1 MKTLP
6 RMVIV
11 FIAVSLMTADFSFA
25 QAVSETVP
33 QQVQTVEPSMVNIS
47 QNQKKLEDLTRA
59 ISLST
64 GTKRYIGSGT
74 ANTVL
79 IIPTQEIKTEELL
92 TIREDINVMSRIF
105 GNKLGQ
111 SRFTSN
117 WMFSRGGDWYS
128 DYFGRG
134 SMPEGMYL
142 QGYGTLFL
150 MKVDFPLSAP
160 PEVGKQEEK
169 KSEKDNVDQVWMD
182 TRRQMYEPQDVARRG
197 REMDDQQEKYDA
209 EKVESLKT
217 NLIEALKHA
226 ANIRAMKP
234 DESVILSITGSGISD
249 RIVSMQPIA
258 GTNQTLIVKESG
270 GKQITRVYTGGL
282 PEDIKL
288 SSPTMLII
296 RAKKT
301 DIDNFAKG
309 NLNLEQFR
317 GKVQILSYP
326 LLSENPAGA
335 SASSIV
341 LPTTEEFSR

>member
-1 MKTLP
+1 
-6 RMVIV
+6 
-11 FIAVSLMTADFSFA
+11 
-25 QAVSETVP
+25 
-33 QQVQTVEPSMVNIS
+33 
-47 QNQKKLEDLTRA
+47 
-59 ISLST
+59 
-64 GTKRYIGSGT
+64 
-74 ANTVL
+74 
-79 IIPTQEIKTEELL
+79 
-92 TIREDINVMSRIF
+92 
-105 GNKLGQ
+105 
-111 SRFTSN
+111 
-117 WMFSRGGDWYS
+117 
-128 DYFGRG
+128 
-134 SMPEGMYL
+134 
-142 QGYGTLFL
+142 
-150 MKVDFPLSAP
+150 
-160 PEVGKQEEK
+160 KQEEK